1 MQPSSEKSTQ
11 LTTKVTMADRYP
23 SQQTAEDVDFCVDP
37 RFTDLQRIGYG
48 GNGIIYSATD
58 SDCDKSVAI
67 KKLCFIDKKSC
78 KYVLREI
85 RIMRRLQHENIVT
98 VYEILGP
105 NGFAMGCHGNI
116 NVNEM
121 KNIYVIQEL
130 LDIDL
135 YQLIQ
140 QGQMTEEHARLFLYQ
155 LLRGLK
161 YIHSANVVHRDL
173 KPANLLINLDDMV
186 LKIADFG
193 LARVVDT
200 EYSHKGFLTDG
211 VGTCWYR
218 SPELI
223 VSPRDYTKAIDIWG
237 VGCIFAEMLSCKP
250 LFPGANEMDQM
261 GQIIDALSLND
272 NEWNVLTQVLPG
284 SVLRQRS
291 KAPKH
296 SLKSNFKDFSSD
308 AVDLLEKLLVFCPG
322 QRVMAEEALAH
333 PYLQKYSCP
342 EDEPIVIK
350 SFHIEHEIDDL
361 SPKVLRKMINQESIE
376 KPNQCGS
383 HIEVTR
389 VTDIKDILV
398 EKQTFCNKQESLKK
412 SLSSSS
418 TSSATSSTKSSTKNS
433 GIFNENQDIIDD
445 LLSNST
451 DSLTEIQIVP
461 SDDICEEI
469 LLIEESTPKEMQLNV
484 VVNLPDEENR
494 KEQLSPK
501 EEKFHEEKESE
512 NRGNKNVLSSP
523 RSQGNKGLRNF
534 TCPKVKDRLNEEKR
548 AESPRDEKQNILKG
562 KIDLEGVIHK
572 GRSKEKSKGDN
583 SKQEK
588 MKNNKNN
595 KYSVDTNPDFDSM
608 YRLPTEHLMT
618 QRRNSIQDRRIP
630 VPTRVEDQL
639 KLHEQLN
646 EKLRLAELER
656 DSCRCSGASGGNV
669 TFPESEFRDE
679 IFGEHIRSRTGSGS
693 SGSNPSREDSPSCEL
708 PHRRFEH

>member
-1 MQPSSEKSTQ
+1 
-11 LTTKVTMADRYP
+11 MADRFP
-23 SQQTAEDVDFCVDP
+23 SQHVSEDAEFRVDP
-37 RFTDLQRIGYG
+37 RFTDLKRIGYG

-67 KKLCFIDKKSC
+67 KKLCFVDKKSC

-105 NGFAMGCHGNI
+105 NGFAMGRHGNI
-116 NVNEM
+116 NINEM
-121 KNIYVIQEL
+121 KNIYIIQEL

-135 YQLIQ
+135 YQLVQ
-140 QGQMTEEHARLFLYQ
+140 QGQLTEEHTRLFLYQ
-155 LLRGLK
+155 LMRGLK

-173 KPANLLINLDDMV
+173 KPANLLINVDDMV

-237 VGCIFAEMLSCKP
+237 VGCIFAEMLTCKP

-272 NEWNVLTQVLPG
+272 NEWNILTQVLPG

-291 KAPKH
+291 KAPKL
-296 SLKSNFKDFSSD
+296 SLRSNFKDFSAD

-322 QRVMAEEALAH
+322 QRLTAEEALAH

-361 SPKVLRKMINQESIE
+361 SPKILRKMINQESVE
-376 KPNQCGS
+376 KPNHCGS

-389 VTDIKDILV
+389 VAEIKDSLV
-398 EKQTFCNKQESLKK
+398 EKQDFCNKQESENLISSSQAAS
-412 SLSSSS
+412 SLSSS
-418 TSSATSSTKSSTKNS
+418 KSVLKNS
-433 GIFNENQDIIDD
+433 GISNDNQESIDD
-445 LLSNST
+445 SLNSST
-451 DSLTEIQIVP
+451 NSLTEIEIVP
-461 SDDICEEI
+461 SDESCEEI
-469 LLIEESTPKEMQLNV
+469 ILIEENYQKGMQLSV

-501 EEKFHEEKESE
+501 EEKSQEEKETE
-512 NRGNKNVLSSP
+512 IKGDKNTQDVKYLSSP
-523 RSQGNKGLRNF
+523 RSQGNKGLKNF

-548 AESPRDEKQNILKG
+548 AESPRDDKPNKLKG
-562 KIDLEGVIHK
+562 KIDLEGVRSK
-572 GRSKEKSKGDN
+572 GRSKDKTKGDN
-583 SKQEK
+583 SKHEK

-595 KYSVDTNPDFDSM
+595 KYSVETNPDFDSM
-608 YRLPTEHLMT
+608 YRLPTEHLMS
-618 QRRNSIQDRRIP
+618 QRRNSRRDQRIP
-630 VPTRVEDQL
+630 QPTRVEDQL
-639 KLHEQLN
+639 KLHEKLN

-669 TFPESEFRDE
+669 TSPQSEFRDE
-679 IFGEHIRSRTGSGS
+679 IFEEHVRSRTGSGS
-693 SGSNPSREDSPSCEL
+693 SGSNASREDSPSCEL
-708 PHRRFEH
+708 PQRRFEH

>member
-1 MQPSSEKSTQ
+1 
-11 LTTKVTMADRYP
+11 MADKYP
-23 SQQTAEDVDFCVDP
+23 SQQTLEDVEFCVDP
-37 RFTDLQRIGYG
+37 RFTDLQRIGCG
-48 GNGIIYSATD
+48 GNGIIYSAID

-78 KYVLREI
+78 RYVLREI

-98 VYEILGP
+98 VYEVLGP
-105 NGFAMGCHGNI
+105 NGFALGRHGNI

-121 KNIYVIQEL
+121 RNIYIIQEL

-135 YQLIQ
+135 YQLVQ
-140 QGQMTEEHARLFLYQ
+140 QGQLTEEHTRLFLYQ

-237 VGCIFAEMLSCKP
+237 VGCIFAEMLTCKP

-296 SLKSNFKDFSSD
+296 SLRSKLKDFSSD
-308 AVDLLEKLLVFCPG
+308 AVDLLEKLLVFSPG
-322 QRVMAEEALAH
+322 QRLTAEEALAH

-361 SPKVLRKMINQESIE
+361 SPKVLRKMINQESVE
-376 KPNQCGS
+376 KSNKCGS

-389 VTDIKDILV
+389 VTDIKDSLV
-398 EKQTFCNKQESLKK
+398 KKQDSCNKLESLKK
-412 SLSSSS
+412 SVSSSS
-418 TSSATSSTKSSTKNS
+418 TSSSSSSNSLMKNS
-433 GIFNENQDIIDD
+433 GTSNDNQEIISDS
-445 LLSNST
+445 LSSST
-451 DSLTEIQIVP
+451 DSLTEIEIVP
-461 SDDICEEI
+461 SDEICEEI
-469 LLIEESTPKEMQLNV
+469 IRIEENFQKEMQLNV
-484 VVNLPDEENR
+484 VVNLPDEENK

-501 EEKFHEEKESE
+501 EEKSQEEKESE
-512 NRGNKNVLSSP
+512 KKGDKNTLEEKGLSSP
-523 RSQGNKGLRNF
+523 RSQGHKGLKNF

-548 AESPRDEKQNILKG
+548 AESPRDEKPNKLKG
-562 KIDLEGVIHK
+562 KNDLEGVIIK
-572 GRSKEKSKGDN
+572 GRSKDKSKGDN

-595 KYSVDTNPDFDSM
+595 KYSVETNPDFDSM
-608 YRLPTEHLMT
+608 YRLPTEHLT
-618 QRRNSIQDRRIP
+618 QRRNSRQDCRIP
-630 VPTRVEDQL
+630 IPPSTKVEDQL
-639 KLHEQLN
+639 KLHEKLN

-656 DSCRCSGASGGNV
+656 DVCRCSGASGGNMIS
-669 TFPESEFRDE
+669 PGSEFRDE
-679 IFGEHIRSRTGSGS
+679 IFEDHIRSRTGSGS